1 MASII
6 KGVLQGVRQIHRQHY
21 VHRDLKPSN
30 IVISDMDD
38 LEKVKLVDFGLT
50 VKFSATQ
57 GLDETCGT
65 LVYQAPEQ
73 MAGGQNYGKPVDI
86 WAVGFIMYEL
96 IAHKHPLW
104 EKGDDNKR
112 YK

>member
-1 MASII
+1 MAQIV
-6 KGVLQGVRQIHRQHY
+6 KGILLGVRQIHKQHY

-30 IVISDMDD
+30 IVVSDMDN

-65 LVYQAPEQ
+65 LVYQAPE
-73 MAGGQNYGKPVDI
+73 
-86 WAVGFIMYEL
+86 
-96 IAHKHPLW
+96 
-104 EKGDDNKR
+104 
-112 YK
+112 